1 MKYLPILFF
10 ALITNY
16 IYSQEEYPT
25 IGSEWTFETIDATIG
40 GGHAYINYFTKK
52 ILDTVNTNGKR
63 IYYWGYMDS
72 MYLENDKMYFWDKG
86 LKSYEMY
93 YDFNS
98 TSKYEIKYWDEA
110 SRSIKIAKIEVDS
123 IYNTILFLDT
133 IPTQLLRISKT
144 DNATDDFLIP
154 VYKNIGSSNEAIKL
168 ELSDVLWDSPYSVD
182 KLRCFKSNSIS
193 YNFQYYPCDSI
204 WYTRGSINTFGT
216 EQNQITINPNPT
228 SDLIHISGTEKDL
241 AFILYDLQGKKISSG
256 MTINR
261 EISIP
266 FSGVFILKIKLDY
279 GYSMNKVVRI

>member
-25 IGSEWTFETIDATIG
+25 IGSKWTFEIVDGSIG
-40 GGHAYINYFTKK
+40 GGHAYIKYGTKQ

-63 IYYWGYMDS
+63 VYYWGYLDS
-72 MYLENDKMYFWDKG
+72 MYLENGKMFFWDNG
-86 LKSYEMY
+86 LKSYEMN

-98 TSKYEIKYWDEA
+98 TTNYEIKYFDI
-110 SRSIKIAKIEVDS
+110 SRRNVQIAKVKVDS

-133 IPTQLLRISKT
+133 IQTQLLRIS
-144 DNATDDFLIP
+144 NNGSYPDDAAFI
-154 VYKNIGSSNEAIKL
+154 VYKNIGASKY
-168 ELSDVLWDSPYSVD
+168 DVRLHLGYGLQDNQFND

-204 WYTRGSINTFGT
+204 WFSRGSINTFGT
-216 EQNQITINPNPT
+216 EQNQLTINPNPT

-261 EISIP
+261 EINIP
-266 FSGVFILKIKLDY
+266 FTGVFIVKFHLDN
-279 GYSMNKVVRI
+279 GYVMKKVVRI